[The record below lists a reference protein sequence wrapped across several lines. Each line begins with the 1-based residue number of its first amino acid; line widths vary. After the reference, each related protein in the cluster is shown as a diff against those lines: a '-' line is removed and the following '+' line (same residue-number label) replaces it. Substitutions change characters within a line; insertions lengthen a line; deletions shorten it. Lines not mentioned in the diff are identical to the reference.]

1 MTWTR
6 SFQLVVVH
14 WNIFNIDL
22 SSLGNHGSHPNKKSN
37 PYGWAVLRNPLCFF
51 AFNLRC
57 QIGMLSEGCLVV
69 PLSFQQQKPLWVT
82 RGCLRKDAA
91 RPQIFQNST
100 ILQKRF
106 GGKMWYRKSA
116 SEKQTQVSVRQ
127 WKIPTEPKRPRGES
141 PIKLPDLGGKKSWGS
156 NSSLRHHHP
165 ERQIRVFN
173 STDDVNVSIYIYP
186 HAVSNI

>member
-1 MTWTR
+1 M
-6 SFQLVVVH
+6 VH

-100 ILQKRF
+100 ILQNGLEGNVIPEICFWKANPSF
-106 GGKMWYRKSA
+106 SPPMKNPYCA
-116 SEKQTQVSVRQ
+116 EKATWWISYKTA
-127 WKIPTEPKRPRGES
+127 WF
-141 PIKLPDLGGKKSWGS
+141 GGKKSWGS

-173 STDDVNVSIYIYP
+173 STDDVNVSIYIYI
-186 HAVSNI
+186 HMLFLIYK